1 MRLTITFNY
10 GILYDTIRDG
20 APMLSSDFLAVP
32 VRNIYCLVKTAITLI
47 IVGGVGY
54 SGVRRMNELTRVG
67 LGQYA
72 TWGPIFKISYDLSK
86 YYRKF
91 IVRSTYDSDLQRA

>member
-1 MRLTITFNY
+1 
-10 GILYDTIRDG
+10 
-20 APMLSSDFLAVP
+20 MLSSDFLAVP

-67 LGQYA
+67 LGQY
-72 TWGPIFKISYDLSK
+72 TLPGVRFSK
-86 YYRKF
+86 YRTIYRNI
-91 IVRSTYDSDLQRA
+91 IVSLS